1 MRGRSARLATAGPLE
16 TSRAAT
22 MNVAKILAR
31 ENVRFASAAT
41 SKKHALELLSE
52 VLAPAAGDVTA
63 RAVLEGLTARE
74 RLGSTAL
81 GDAVAMPHTRTEGVK
96 RSVGAFLRLGK
107 GVAFDAPDGVPVS
120 LLFGLLMPIDCGDNE
135 LREFKELIARLRDP
149 VLQGRL
155 RETDNPDELYALLT
169 DSLTAAYRKL
179 EV

>member
-1 MRGRSARLATAGPLE
+1 
-16 TSRAAT
+16 
-22 MNVAKILAR
+22 
-31 ENVRFASAAT
+31 
-41 SKKHALELLSE
+41 
-52 VLAPAAGDVTA
+52 
-63 RAVLEGLTARE
+63 
-74 RLGSTAL
+74 
-81 GDAVAMPHTRTEGVK
+81 
-96 RSVGAFLRLGK
+96 VGAFLRLGK